1 MRLSIDPTFEKID
14 DPIINSI
21 RLDKKYSVL
30 SLDGGGV
37 KGLMTCKVLEK
48 IEQQFR
54 SQKNNNYKI
63 TDAFDCV
70 IGTSVGGLIAIA
82 LVAGYSARKLT

>member
-14 DPIINSI
+14 DPVFNPI

-48 IEQQFR
+48 IE
-54 SQKNNNYKI
+54 
-63 TDAFDCV
+63 
-70 IGTSVGGLIAIA
+70 
-82 LVAGYSARKLT
+82 